1 MDKYRY
7 VEKAV
12 EWAEKK
18 AVSSL
23 KSISEGY
30 GNLKVFVSKTTQN
43 EIQANLSFFT
53 QVGFKHYSVVSLKN
67 ENQKKT
73 ITKWKV
79 SSFLASMKKGDLHLL
94 VPNGHKSYTLNL
106 VNKFNINAVLRVL

>member
-1 MDKYRY
+1 MNKERY

-23 KSISEGY
+23 KSISDGY
-30 GNLKVFVSKTTQN
+30 ENPKVFVSKPTQN
-43 EIQANLSFFT
+43 EIQADLSFFT
-53 QVGFKHYSVVSLKN
+53 KGGVKHYSVVALKN

-73 ITKWKV
+73 VAKWKV
-79 SSFLASMKKGDLHLL
+79 LSFLASMKKGDLHLF

-106 VNKFNINAVLRVL
+106 VNKFNINAVIRAL